1 MSSLRNFSQET
12 LNGDNTAYAQ
22 RVYELHEDYGFD
34 FVALGLAAFHG
45 SPLHWIYSA
54 GASGERYK
62 RISLAPG
69 HGIGGIVLKAGKPM
83 LFTDIDREL
92 DPREYSSYPIVFA
105 EDLRSFLALPVQR
118 HTRVVGVLLCAFRS
132 TDPGHQQLYDRLCA
146 ELEGGLCDLGVIT
159 SDAFDFEEVAQASE
173 EAAKEQYLG
182 KSVVSKLIAAQ
193 EEERIRISR
202 TLHDGIA
209 QELLGVRFL
218 LQRIILCQQGV
229 GVCTESPADN
239 AAQAQMVLDTVLD
252 ELHNISVEL
261 RPSTLDHFGLVS
273 ALRSQALVYRESY
286 GVQVD
291 FEVPEE
297 MERMEPAYETQIY
310 RIIQEALLNSC
321 KSSGADRAL
330 VQINDAGSW
339 IEARVVDH
347 GEGFNVDAPVIRG
360 SGCGL
365 QGMRERA
372 KIIGATLTFSSGESG
387 PVVSLV
393 APTGRNAKK
402 EEDAR

>member
-1 MSSLRNFSQET
+1 MR
-12 LNGDNTAYAQ
+12 
-22 RVYELHEDYGFD
+22 
-34 FVALGLAAFHG
+34 
-45 SPLHWIYSA
+45 
-54 GASGERYK
+54 
-62 RISLAPG
+62 
-69 HGIGGIVLKAGKPM
+69 
-83 LFTDIDREL
+83 
-92 DPREYSSYPIVFA
+92 
-105 EDLRSFLALPVQR
+105 
-118 HTRVVGVLLCAFRS
+118 
-132 TDPGHQQLYDRLCA
+132 
-146 ELEGGLCDLGVIT
+146 LGVIT

-321 KSSGADRAL
+321 KYSGADRAL

-387 PVVSLV
+387 TVVSLV

>member
-1 MSSLRNFSQET
+1 MNFSQET
-12 LNGDNTAYAQ
+12 LKGGNAEYAQ
-22 RVYELHEDYGFD
+22 AVERLHSEYGFD

-83 LFTDIDREL
+83 LFTDIDREM

-105 EDLRSFLALPVQR
+105 EDLRSFLALPVVR
-118 HTRVVGVLLCAFRS
+118 YERVVGVLLCAFRS
-132 TDPGHQQLYDRLCA
+132 TGAGHQGLYERLIG
-146 ELEGGLCDLGVIT
+146 ELEGGLCGLGVIT
-159 SDAFDFEEVAQASE
+159 TDAFDFEEVVEAGE
-173 EAAKEQYLG
+173 DAAKEQLLG
-182 KSVVSKLIAAQ
+182 KSAVSQLIAAQ

-202 TLHDGIA
+202 KLHDGIA

-239 AAQAQMVLDTVLD
+239 AARAQLVLDTVLD

-273 ALRSQALVYRESY
+273 ALRSQALIYRESY

-321 KSSGADRAL
+321 KYSGADRAL
-330 VQINDAGSW
+330 VQISDAGSW
-339 IEARVVDH
+339 IEVRVVDH
-347 GEGFNVDAPVIRG
+347 GEGFNVEAPVIRG

-372 KIIGATLTFSSGESG
+372 KIIGAQLTFTSGEEG
-387 PVVSLV
+387 TVVSLV
-393 APTGRNAKK
+393 APTGRSKK
-402 EEDAR
+402 EEAR